1 MRTVFGIGV
10 LLAFVFAAAL
20 ALQPLSSRVG
30 GARQQPLAATH
41 AVRAPSS
48 RREAVSVALAI
59 PLAAMPFAASAKYE
73 KGSKAEKSYNDCLS
87 LCAYYCMK
95 PKGQFTKSRS
105 ECLLECKP
113 ICKTDPSSKFEG

>member
-1 MRTVFGIGV
+1 MRFGV
-10 LLAFVFAAAL
+10 LLAFVLAAAL
-20 ALQPLSSRVG
+20 ALQPPPSRVG
-30 GARQQPLAATH
+30 AARQQPIVATQAA
-41 AVRAPSS
+41 RPPSS
-48 RREAVSVALAI
+48 RREAISVALAM

-105 ECLLECKP
+105 ECLMECKP
-113 ICKTDPSSKFEG
+113 ICKTDPSTKFEG

>member
-1 MRTVFGIGV
+1 MRSVFGV
-10 LLAFVFAAAL
+10 LLAFVVAAAL
-20 ALQPLSSRVG
+20 ALQPPPGRVG
-30 GARQQPLAATH
+30 GVRQQPFVAVQ
-41 AVRAPSS
+41 AVRTPS
-48 RREAVSVALAI
+48 RRDLVSVALAM
-59 PLAAMPFAASAKYE
+59 PLVAMPFAASAKYD

-105 ECLLECKP
+105 ECLGECKP

>member
-1 MRTVFGIGV
+1 MRAVFGV
-10 LLAFVFAAAL
+10 LLITMLFAAAL
-20 ALQPLSSRVG
+20 ALQPQPARVG
-30 GARQQPLAATH
+30 GARQQPFAATH
-41 AVRAPSS
+41 AVRTPSS
-48 RREAVSVALAI
+48 RREAISVALAM